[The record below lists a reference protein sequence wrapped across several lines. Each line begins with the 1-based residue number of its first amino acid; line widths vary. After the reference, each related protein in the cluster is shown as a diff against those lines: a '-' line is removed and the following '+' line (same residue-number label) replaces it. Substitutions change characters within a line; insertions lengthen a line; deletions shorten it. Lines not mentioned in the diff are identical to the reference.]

1 MTESRFD
8 RYRHLSTQLGEQ
20 PARAL
25 LDRLQVLALTQP
37 DTLREMEAFI
47 DRGAAPA
54 PRTPVY
60 ANPDRRRL
68 SDRRTASMTP
78 AIERRVAVRR
88 ASDRS
93 VQI

>member
-1 MTESRFD
+1 MTESRFE

-47 DRGAAPA
+47 DRGAMPA
-54 PRTPVY
+54 ARTPMYV
-60 ANPDRRRL
+60 NPDRRKL
-68 SDRRTASMTP
+68 GDRRRRSTTP
-78 AIERRVAVRR
+78 AVERRVATRR
-88 ASDRS
+88 ASDR
-93 VQI
+93 QGPI